1 MSEAAMRCIDRFSET
16 DEPKP
21 EARIAR
27 FEQLAFGMFV
37 HFGLYSILGRG
48 EWVREIEKIPAEEY
62 ESLTARFNPGNM
74 RQFVKVAKA
83 AGCSYVTLTTRHHDG
98 FSLYD
103 ASCAGDRLADCAGDR
118 VDGGCAGDRLAS
130 GPASAIDLFDAV
142 HSAAG
147 RDLVTEFVEACRA
160 EGIVPFFY
168 HTTLDWHRREF
179 RDDFPA
185 YLRYLE
191 RSVEILCRNYGPVG
205 GFWFDGNWSRKDV
218 DWHEDRLYRL
228 IRRLQPEA
236 MIINNTGMEARGKVG
251 CEEIDAVTFERGRP
265 DPIDQRGQQK
275 YVAAEMCETLCDHWG
290 KATFDINFK
299 SVGQLIEELCEC
311 RKVGAN
317 FLLNVGPD
325 ADGSVDNM
333 QRATMECIGRWMEV
347 YGRAIRNGRPF
358 LRYPDR
364 REFLLRDAFDEKV
377 AYLFKFR
384 PSAFVEPEP
393 GSPDANRLVID
404 RVPTRVRSI
413 RWMDGGTDLG
423 ARRAQGTE
431 LSATAVAT
439 PIAQGTDMMCDRAQG
454 TDLAEFE
461 QCGDVLTVNMSP
473 FPYGTSFPVRVAE
486 VIFE

>member
-1 MSEAAMRCIDRFSET
+1 MAEAAEKRVDPGAGAE
-16 DEPKP
+16 EPRP
-21 EARIAR
+21 EPRVAR

-48 EWVREIEKIPAEEY
+48 EWVREIEKIPADEY
-62 ESLTARFNPGNM
+62 EPLAGRFEPGNM
-74 RQFVKVAKA
+74 RQIVKVAKA

-103 ASCAGDRLADCAGDR
+103 AGEANENVCDA
-118 VDGGCAGDRLAS
+118 
-130 GPASAIDLFDAV
+130 FDAV
-142 HSAAG
+142 RSAAG
-147 RDLVTEFVEACRA
+147 RDLVAEFVDACRG
-160 EGIVPFFY
+160 EGLLPFFY

-179 RDDFPA
+179 REDFPA

-205 GFWFDGNWSRKDV
+205 GFWFDGNWSRNDV
-218 DWHEDRLYRL
+218 DWQEERLYKL

-236 MIINNTGMEARGKVG
+236 MIINNTGLEARGKLG

-265 DPIDQRGQQK
+265 DPMDRRGQPK

-290 KATFDINFK
+290 KAALDVNFK
-299 SVGQLIEELCEC
+299 SVGLLIEELCEC

-325 ADGSVDNM
+325 GDGSVDGM
-333 QRATMECIGRWMEV
+333 QRATMECIGRWMSV

-364 REFLLRDAFDEKV
+364 REFLLRDAFDDNV
-377 AYLFKFR
+377 AYLFKFD
-384 PSAFVEPEP
+384 PSKYVEPGP
-393 GSPDANRLVID
+393 VAPDANRLVLGRIPGK
-404 RVPTRVRSI
+404 VASI
-413 RWMDGGTDLG
+413 RWMDGKE
-423 ARRAQGTE
+423 AA
-431 LSATAVAT
+431 
-439 PIAQGTDMMCDRAQG
+439 
-454 TDLAEFE
+454 FE
-461 QCGDVLTVNMSP
+461 QRGNELAVELTP

-486 VIFE
+486 VVFE